1 MGEFLEDHRIR
12 GFPRSQTKDAG
23 NPSITNPSYK
33 VVVPPTY
40 AGWVQSRLD
49 VRFLV
54 ESHACE
60 QVNINQRL

>member
-33 VVVPPTY
+33 VVVPPVVF
-40 AGWVQSRLD
+40 AGFISP
-49 VRFLV
+49 
-54 ESHACE
+54 HI
-60 QVNINQRL
+60 IN

>member
-1 MGEFLEDHRIR
+1 MSEFTQMVISSHMYIVV
-12 GFPRSQTKDAG
+12 SV
-23 NPSITNPSYK
+23 SYK

>member
-1 MGEFLEDHRIR
+1 MSEFTQMVISSHFGWLYDLHMYIVV
-12 GFPRSQTKDAG
+12 SV
-23 NPSITNPSYK
+23 SYK